1 MQDRN
6 RIIVESRG
14 NFAMAVVG
22 GIERVLHSVDDAND
36 ALGEL
41 LSCERVCGGISEK

>member
-14 NFAMAVVG
+14 NFAMAVVR
-22 GIERVLHSVDDAND
+22 GIERVLHRVDDAND

-41 LSCERVCGGISEK
+41 LSCECVCGGISEK